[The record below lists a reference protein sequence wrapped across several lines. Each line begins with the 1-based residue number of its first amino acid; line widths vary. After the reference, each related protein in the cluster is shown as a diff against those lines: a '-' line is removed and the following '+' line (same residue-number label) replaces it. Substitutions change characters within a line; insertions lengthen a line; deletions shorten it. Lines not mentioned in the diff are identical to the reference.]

1 MSQNFL
7 SCDRGQGLLMPPSLA
22 DWVEDDHLVWT
33 VVGAVEKMDLTGFY
47 GAYRANGQGRA
58 AYDPEMMV
66 GLLMYSYA
74 RGNRSSRGI
83 ERACREDVTY
93 KLITAMRTPDHSTIA
108 EFRRRHE
115 AAVSELFVE
124 VLVLCQE
131 AGLVSVGVIAIDGTK
146 IKASAS
152 RDQNRSYHGIVAE
165 ILEEAERIDRE
176 EDELHGSARGD
187 ELPERFRSRESRR
200 QALAEAKQ
208 RLDEKKA
215 AGERDAPTDGVVE
228 QAVELDV
235 ERLGL
240 HAEGRRG
247 WLRNGRHQLDE
258 QRERTPRPVA
268 RPRGERL
275 ADAKRRL
282 EEQLAV
288 EVAANAAYEA
298 YRARGVM
305 KDGRRFTKQPDPYT
319 PPSVPE
325 GRVNV
330 TDPDSR
336 VMRTV
341 GQPTIQGYN
350 AQAAVTENQIIVAA
364 EITTVSSDFGHLER
378 VFEAALR
385 DLELAGVSERPGVVV
400 ADAGYWHKRQMEKI
414 VSNGTQVLIPPDS
427 DLKEEPRAG
436 WTGGLFDHMRRV
448 LKTELGHAIYK
459 QRKQTVEPVFGHT
472 KHNRRIDRF
481 QRRGRAAALSEWRL
495 IAATHNLAKL
505 HNHQI
510 AAATS

>member
-1 MSQNFL
+1 MAQNFL
-7 SCDRGQGLLMPPSLA
+7 SCDRRQVLLMPPSLA
-22 DWVEDDHLVWT
+22 DWVADDHLVWT
-33 VVGAVEKMDLTGFY
+33 VLEAVKKMDLTSFY

-66 GLLMYSYA
+66 GLLMYAYA

-93 KLITAMRTPDHSTIA
+93 KLITALRTPDHSTIA

-124 VLVLCQE
+124 ALVLCQE

-146 IKASAS
+146 IRASAS

-176 EDELHGSARGD
+176 EDELHGDARGD
-187 ELPERFRSRESRR
+187 ELPERFRSREGRR

-215 AGERDAPTDGVVE
+215 AAWHDPP
-228 QAVELDV
+228 AVAEPAAELDL
-235 ERLGL
+235 ERLGE

-247 WLRNGRHQLDE
+247 WLRNGRRQLDE
-258 QRERTPRPVA
+258 QRERDATAVA
-268 RPRGERL
+268 RSRSERL
-275 ADAKRRL
+275 AEAKRRL

-298 YRARGVM
+298 FRARGVM
-305 KDGRRFTKQPDPYT
+305 RDGRRFTKQPDPYT
-319 PPSVPE
+319 SPSVPE
-325 GRVNV
+325 GSVNV

-364 EITTVSSDFGHLER
+364 EITTISSDFGHLER

-427 DLKEEPRAG
+427 DLKEGPRAG

-472 KHNRRIDRF
+472 KYNRRIDRF

-495 IAATHNLAKL
+495 IAATHNLQKL
-505 HNHQI
+505 HNHRI
-510 AAATS
+510 AAAGS

>member
-1 MSQNFL
+1 
-7 SCDRGQGLLMPPSLA
+7 
-22 DWVEDDHLVWT
+22 
-33 VVGAVEKMDLTGFY
+33 
-47 GAYRANGQGRA
+47 
-58 AYDPEMMV
+58 MMV
-66 GLLMYSYA
+66 GLLMYAYS

-83 ERACREDVTY
+83 ERCCREDVTY
-93 KLITAMRTPDHSTIA
+93 KLITAMRVPDHSTVA

-115 AAVSELFVE
+115 VAIGDLFVG
-124 VLVLCQE
+124 VLALCQE

-146 IKASAS
+146 VKASAS
-152 RDQNRSYHGIVAE
+152 RDQNRSYQGIVAE
-165 ILEEAERIDRE
+165 ILDEAERIDRE
-176 EDELHGSARGD
+176 EDEQHGDARGD

-200 QALAEAKQ
+200 EALAEAKQ

-215 AGERDAPTDGVVE
+215 AGEHGTQAVVE
-228 QAVELDV
+228 QAVELDP
-235 ERLGL
+235 ERLGA

-247 WLRNGRHQLDE
+247 WLRNGRRQLDE
-258 QRERTPRPVA
+258 QRERDAKAVA
-268 RPRGERL
+268 RSRAQRL

-298 YRARGVM
+298 YRERGVM
-305 KDGRRFTKQPDPYT
+305 SDGRRFGVRPDPYT
-319 PPSVPE
+319 PPAVPQGSV
-325 GRVNV
+325 NI

-336 VMRTV
+336 VMRTK

-364 EITTVSSDFGHLER
+364 EITTASSDFGHLEP

-385 DLELAGVSERPGVVV
+385 HLERAGVSERPGTVV
-400 ADAGYWHKRQMEKI
+400 ADAGYWHKRQMENI
-414 VSNGTQVLIPPDS
+414 VTGGTQVLIPPDS
-427 DLKEEPRAG
+427 DLKETPRAG

-448 LKTELGHAIYK
+448 LKTELGHAIYQ
-459 QRKQTVEPVFGHT
+459 QRKQTIEPVFGHT

-505 HNHQI
+505 HTHQK
-510 AAATS
+510 AAATA

>member
-1 MSQNFL
+1 MAQNFL
-7 SCDRGQGLLMPPSLA
+7 SCDRGQVLLMSPSLA
-22 DWVEDDHLVWT
+22 DWVEDDQLVWT
-33 VVGAVEKMDLTGFY
+33 VLGAVERMDLTGFY

-66 GLLMYSYA
+66 QLLMYAYA

-83 ERACREDVTY
+83 ERSCREDVTY
-93 KLITAMRTPDHSTIA
+93 KLITALRTPDHSTIA

-115 AAVSELFVE
+115 AAVGELFVE
-124 VLVLCQE
+124 ALVLCEE

-146 IKASAS
+146 IRASAS
-152 RDQNRSYHGIVAE
+152 RDQNRSYEGIVAE
-165 ILEEAERIDRE
+165 ILDEAERIDRE
-176 EDELHGSARGD
+176 EDELHGDARGD

-215 AGERDAPTDGVVE
+215 AAERDAPAEPVVD
-228 QAVELDV
+228 AVELDV

-240 HAEGRRG
+240 HVEGRRG
-247 WLRNGRHQLDE
+247 WFKNARRQLDE
-258 QRERTPRPVA
+258 QREHNARPVA
-268 RPRGERL
+268 RLRSERL
-275 ADAKRRL
+275 AEAKRRL

-305 KDGRRFTKQPDPYT
+305 KDGRRFSKQPDPYT
-319 PPSVPE
+319 PPSSPE
-325 GRVNV
+325 GRVNI

-336 VMRTV
+336 VMRTQ
-341 GQPTIQGYN
+341 GQPTVQGYN

-364 EITTVSSDFGHLER
+364 EITTEAPDFGHLER

-427 DLKEEPRAG
+427 DLKEKPRAG
-436 WTGGLFDHMRRV
+436 WTGGLYDHMRRV
-448 LKTELGHAIYK
+448 LKTELGHAIYQ

-495 IAATHNLAKL
+495 IAATHNLGKL
-505 HNHQI
+505 HSHRI
-510 AAATS
+510 AAATG

>member
-1 MSQNFL
+1 M
-7 SCDRGQGLLMPPSLA
+7 
-22 DWVEDDHLVWT
+22 
-33 VVGAVEKMDLTGFY
+33 
-47 GAYRANGQGRA
+47 RA
-58 AYDPEMMV
+58 
-66 GLLMYSYA
+66 
-74 RGNRSSRGI
+74 
-83 ERACREDVTY
+83 
-93 KLITAMRTPDHSTIA
+93 PDHSTIA

-115 AAVSELFVE
+115 AAISELFVE
-124 VLVLCQE
+124 VLALCQE

-146 IKASAS
+146 VKASAS

-165 ILEEAERIDRE
+165 ILEEAERTDRA
-176 EDELHGSARGD
+176 EDELHGDARGD

-215 AGERDAPTDGVVE
+215 AAERDTPTEAVVE
-228 QAVELDV
+228 PAVELDV

-240 HAEGRRG
+240 HAEGRRA
-247 WLRNGRHQLDE
+247 WLRNGRRQLDE
-258 QRERTPRPVA
+258 QRERDARSVA
-268 RPRGERL
+268 RSRAERL

-288 EVAANAAYEA
+288 EVAANKAYEA

-305 KDGRRFTKQPDPYT
+305 KDGRRFSKQPDPYT
-319 PPSVPE
+319 APTFPE
-325 GRVNV
+325 GSVNV

-336 VMRTV
+336 VMRTK

-350 AQAAVTENQIIVAA
+350 AQAAVTAEQIIVAA
-364 EITTVSSDFGHLER
+364 EITTASSDFGHLER

-427 DLKEEPRAG
+427 DLTEKPRAG

-448 LKTELGHAIYK
+448 LKTELGHAIYQ
-459 QRKQTVEPVFGHT
+459 QRKQTIEPVFGHT

-495 IAATHNLAKL
+495 IAATHNLGKL
-505 HNHQI
+505 HNHRT
-510 AAATS
+510 AAAIG

>member
-7 SCDRGQGLLMPPSLA
+7 TCDRGQVLLMPPSLA
-22 DWVEDDHLVWT
+22 DWVPDDHLVWT
-33 VVGAVEKMDLTGFY
+33 VLGAVERMDLSGFY

-66 GLLMYSYA
+66 GLLLYSYA

-83 ERACREDVTY
+83 ERACQEDVTY
-93 KLITAMRTPDHSTIA
+93 KLITAMRAPDHSTIA

-115 AAVSELFVE
+115 VAISELFVE
-124 VLVLCQE
+124 VLALCEE

-146 IKASAS
+146 VKASAS
-152 RDQNRSYHGIVAE
+152 RDQNRSYQGIVAE
-165 ILEEAERIDRE
+165 ILDEAERIDRE
-176 EDELHGSARGD
+176 EDELHGDARGD

-215 AGERDAPTDGVVE
+215 AAEREASAVVE
-228 QAVELDV
+228 PAVELDP
-235 ERLGL
+235 ERLGQ

-247 WLRNGRHQLDE
+247 WLRNGRRQLDE
-258 QRERTPRPVA
+258 QRERDAKAVA
-268 RPRGERL
+268 RSRAERL
-275 ADAKRRL
+275 ADAKLRL

-298 YRARGVM
+298 YRMRGVM
-305 KDGRRFTKQPDPYT
+305 SDGRRFGVRPDPYT

-325 GRVNV
+325 GSVNI

-336 VMRTV
+336 VMRTK

-364 EITTVSSDFGHLER
+364 EITTASSDFGHLEP

-385 DLELAGVSERPGVVV
+385 DLERAGVSERPGVLV
-400 ADAGYWHKRQMEKI
+400 ADAGYWHKRQMEDI
-414 VSNGTQVLIPPDS
+414 VANGTQVLIPPDS
-427 DLKEEPRAG
+427 DLKEKPRAG
-436 WTGGLFDHMRRV
+436 WTGGLYDHMRRV
-448 LKTELGHAIYK
+448 LKTELGHAIYQ

-495 IAATHNLAKL
+495 IAATHNLGKL
-505 HNHQI
+505 HTHQK
-510 AAATS
+510 AAATA

>member
-1 MSQNFL
+1 MSQNFVG
-7 SCDRGQGLLMPPSLA
+7 CDRGQVLLLPPSLA
-22 DWVEDDHLVWT
+22 DWVDDDHLVWT
-33 VVGAVEKMDLTGFY
+33 VLEAVEKMDLTSFY

-58 AYDPEMMV
+58 SYDPEMMV
-66 GLLMYSYA
+66 GLLMYAYA

-93 KLITAMRTPDHSTIA
+93 KLVTALRVPDHSTIA

-115 AAVSELFVE
+115 AAISELFVE

-146 IKASAS
+146 VRASAS

-165 ILEEAERIDRE
+165 ILEEAARIDRE
-176 EDELHGSARGD
+176 EDELHGDARGD

-208 RLDEKKA
+208 RLDDKKA
-215 AGERDAPTDGVVE
+215 AERDAAAARVVE

-235 ERLGL
+235 ERLGE
-240 HAEGRRG
+240 HVEGRRG
-247 WLRNGRHQLDE
+247 WFKNARRQLDE
-258 QRERTPRPVA
+258 QREQNARPVA
-268 RPRGERL
+268 RSRTERL
-275 ADAKRRL
+275 SEAKRRL

-305 KDGRRFTKQPDPYT
+305 KDGRRFSKQPDPYT
-319 PPSVPE
+319 PPAVPD
-325 GRVNV
+325 GRVNI

-336 VMRTV
+336 VMRTQ
-341 GQPTIQGYN
+341 GQPTVQGYN
-350 AQAAVTENQIIVAA
+350 AQAAVTAEQIIVAA
-364 EITTVSSDFGHLER
+364 EITTEAPDFGHLER

-427 DLKEEPRAG
+427 DLKEKPRAG
-436 WTGGLFDHMRRV
+436 WTGGLYDHMRRV
-448 LKTELGHAIYK
+448 LKTELGHAIYQ

-472 KHNRRIDRF
+472 KHNRKIDRF
-481 QRRGRAAALSEWRL
+481 QRRGRAAALSERRL
-495 IAATHNLAKL
+495 IAATHNLTKL
-505 HNHQI
+505 HNQRT
-510 AAATS
+510 APATS

>member
-7 SCDRGQGLLMPPSLA
+7 SCDRGQVLLMPPSLA

-33 VVGAVEKMDLTGFY
+33 VVGAVEKMDLTSFY

-66 GLLMYSYA
+66 QLLMYSYA

-115 AAVSELFVE
+115 AAISELFVE

-146 IKASAS
+146 VKASAS

-165 ILEEAERIDRE
+165 ILDEAERIDRE
-176 EDELHGSARGD
+176 EDELHGDARGD

-215 AGERDAPTDGVVE
+215 AAGRDAPEPVVE
-228 QAVELDV
+228 LELDAQRV
-235 ERLGL
+235 VAAADGREGWLR
-240 HAEGRRG
+240 EGRR
-247 WLRNGRHQLDE
+247 QLN
-258 QRERTPRPVA
+258 QRLALERRPIA
-268 RPRGERL
+268 RPRRDRL
-275 ADAKRRL
+275 AEAKRRL

-288 EVAANAAYEA
+288 EVQANTAYEA

-305 KDGRRFTKQPDPYT
+305 KNGRPFGVRPKPYT
-319 PPSVPE
+319 PPPTPE
-325 GRVNV
+325 GSINI
-330 TDPDSR
+330 TDLDSR
-336 VMRTV
+336 VMRTK
-341 GQPTIQGYN
+341 GQPTVQGYN
-350 AQAAVTENQIIVAA
+350 AQAAVTAEQIIVAA
-364 EITTVSSDFGHLER
+364 EITTASPDFGNLEP

-400 ADAGYWHKRQMEKI
+400 ADAGYWHKLQMENI
-414 VSNGTQVLIPPDS
+414 VAGGTQVLIPPDS
-427 DLKEEPRAG
+427 DLQEKPRVG
-436 WTGGLFDHMRRV
+436 WTGGIYDHMRRV
-448 LKTELGHAIYK
+448 LKTELGHAIYQ
-459 QRKQTVEPVFGHT
+459 QRKQTIEPVFGHT
-472 KHNRRIDRF
+472 KHNRKIDRF

-505 HNHQI
+505 HSHQI
-510 AAATS
+510 AAATG

>member
-1 MSQNFL
+1 MSQNFV
-7 SCDRGQGLLMPPSLA
+7 SCDRGQVLLMPPSLA
-22 DWVEDDHLVWT
+22 DWVDDDHLVWT
-33 VVGAVEKMDLTGFY
+33 VLEAVKKMDLTSFY

-66 GLLMYSYA
+66 GLLLYSYA

-93 KLITAMRTPDHSTIA
+93 KLVTAMRAPDHSTIA

-115 AAVSELFVE
+115 AAISELFVD
-124 VLVLCQE
+124 VLALCQE

-146 IKASAS
+146 IRASAS
-152 RDQNRSYHGIVAE
+152 RDQNRSYAGIVAE
-165 ILEEAERIDRE
+165 ILDEAERIDRE
-176 EDELHGSARGD
+176 EDEQHGDARGD

-200 QALAEAKQ
+200 EALAEAKQ

-215 AGERDAPTDGVVE
+215 AAERDASAPVVE
-228 QAVELDV
+228 IEIDAQRVVAAADGREGWL
-235 ERLGL
+235 R
-240 HAEGRRG
+240 EGRR
-247 WLRNGRHQLDE
+247 QLN
-258 QRERTPRPVA
+258 QRLARERRPIK
-268 RPRGERL
+268 RSRSERL
-275 ADAKRRL
+275 AEAKRRL

-288 EVAANAAYEA
+288 EVQANAAYEA
-298 YRARGVM
+298 WRERGVAS
-305 KDGRRFTKQPDPYT
+305 DGRPFGVRPKPYT
-319 PPSVPE
+319 PPPTPE
-325 GRVNV
+325 GSINF

-336 VMRTV
+336 VMRTK

-364 EITTVSSDFGHLER
+364 EIMTASPDFGNLEP

-385 DLELAGVSERPGVVV
+385 DLELAGVGERPGVVV
-400 ADAGYWHKRQMEKI
+400 ADAGYWHKRQMENI
-414 VSNGTQVLIPPDS
+414 VTGGTQVLIPPDS
-427 DLKEEPRAG
+427 DLSEKPRVG
-436 WTGGLFDHMRRV
+436 WTGGLYDHMRRV
-448 LKTELGHAIYK
+448 LKTELGHAIYQ

-495 IAATHNLAKL
+495 IAATHNLGKL
-505 HNHQI
+505 HSHQT

>member
-7 SCDRGQGLLMPPSLA
+7 TCDRGQVLLMPPSLA
-22 DWVEDDHLVWT
+22 DWVDEDHLVWT
-33 VVGAVEKMDLTGFY
+33 VLEAVKRMDLTGFY

-66 GLLMYSYA
+66 GLLLYSYA
-74 RGNRSSRGI
+74 RANRSSRGI

-115 AAVSELFVE
+115 VAIGELFVE
-124 VLVLCQE
+124 VLALCQE

-146 IKASAS
+146 IRASAS
-152 RDQNRSYHGIVAE
+152 RDQNRSYAGIVAE
-165 ILEEAERIDRE
+165 ILDEAERIDRE
-176 EDELHGSARGD
+176 EDEQHGDARGD

-200 QALAEAKQ
+200 EALAEAKQ

-215 AGERDAPTDGVVE
+215 AAELHASAVVDP
-228 QAVELDV
+228 AVELDP
-235 ERLGL
+235 ERLGA

-247 WLRNGRHQLDE
+247 WLRNGRRQLDE
-258 QRERTPRPVA
+258 QRERDATAVA
-268 RPRGERL
+268 RSRAQRL

-288 EVAANAAYEA
+288 EIAANAAYED

-305 KDGRRFTKQPDPYT
+305 SDGRRFGVRPDPYT
-319 PPSVPE
+319 PPAYPE
-325 GRVNV
+325 GSVNV

-336 VMRTV
+336 VMRTQ

-350 AQAAVTENQIIVAA
+350 VQAAVTENQIIVAA
-364 EITTVSSDFGHLER
+364 EITTASSDFGHLEP

-385 DLELAGVSERPGVVV
+385 DLERAGVSERPGVVV
-400 ADAGYWHKRQMEKI
+400 ADAGYWHKRQMENI
-414 VSNGTQVLIPPDS
+414 IANGTQVLIPPDS
-427 DLKEEPRAG
+427 DLKEKPRAG
-436 WTGGLFDHMRRV
+436 WTGGLYDHMRRV
-448 LKTELGHAIYK
+448 LKTELGHAIYQ

-505 HNHQI
+505 HTHQK
-510 AAATS
+510 APATA

>member
-7 SCDRGQGLLMPPSLA
+7 SCDRGQVLLMPPSLA
-22 DWVEDDHLVWT
+22 DWVDEDHLVWT
-33 VVGAVEKMDLTGFY
+33 VLEAVKRMDLTGFY

-66 GLLMYSYA
+66 GLLLYSYA

-115 AAVSELFVE
+115 AAISELFVD
-124 VLVLCQE
+124 VLALCQE

-146 IKASAS
+146 IRASAS
-152 RDQNRSYHGIVAE
+152 RDQNRSYQGIVAE
-165 ILEEAERIDRE
+165 ILDEAERIDRE
-176 EDELHGSARGD
+176 EDELHGRDRGD

-200 QALAEAKQ
+200 EALAEAKQ

-215 AGERDAPTDGVVE
+215 AGERETPAVVE
-228 QAVELDV
+228 QAVELDR
-235 ERLGL
+235 ERLGQ

-247 WLRNGRHQLDE
+247 WLRNGRRQLDE
-258 QRERTPRPVA
+258 QRERDAKAVA
-268 RPRGERL
+268 RSRAERL

-298 YRARGVM
+298 YRERGVM
-305 KDGRRFTKQPDPYT
+305 SDGRRFGVRPDPYT
-319 PPSVPE
+319 PPAVPE
-325 GRVNV
+325 GSVNI

-336 VMRTV
+336 VMRTK

-364 EITTVSSDFGHLER
+364 ELTTASSDFGHLEP

-385 DLELAGVSERPGVVV
+385 HLERAGICERPGTVV
-400 ADAGYWHKRQMEKI
+400 ADAGYWHKRQMENI
-414 VSNGTQVLIPPDS
+414 VTGGTQVLIPPDS
-427 DLKEEPRAG
+427 DLKETPRAG

-448 LKTELGHAIYK
+448 LRTELGHAIYQ

-505 HNHQI
+505 HTHQK
-510 AAATS
+510 APATA

>member
-1 MSQNFL
+1 
-7 SCDRGQGLLMPPSLA
+7 
-22 DWVEDDHLVWT
+22 
-33 VVGAVEKMDLTGFY
+33 
-47 GAYRANGQGRA
+47 
-58 AYDPEMMV
+58 
-66 GLLMYSYA
+66 
-74 RGNRSSRGI
+74 
-83 ERACREDVTY
+83 VTY

-115 AAVSELFVE
+115 VAISELFVE
-124 VLVLCQE
+124 VLALCQE

-165 ILEEAERIDRE
+165 ILDEAERIDRQ
-176 EDELHGSARGD
+176 EDELHGPDRGD

-215 AGERDAPTDGVVE
+215 AAERDAAAGPAVE
-228 QAVELDV
+228 PAVELDV
-235 ERLGL
+235 ERLGR

-247 WLRNGRHQLDE
+247 WFSNARRQLDE
-258 QRERTPRPVA
+258 QHERDARPVV
-268 RPRGERL
+268 RSRSERL
-275 ADAKRRL
+275 LEAKGRL
-282 EEQLAV
+282 EEQLAI

-305 KDGRRFTKQPDPYT
+305 SDGRRFRVRPKNPYT
-319 PPSVPE
+319 PPSTPE
-325 GRVNV
+325 GSVNV

-336 VMRTV
+336 VMRTQ

-350 AQAAVTENQIIVAA
+350 AQAAVTENQIIIAA
-364 EITTVSSDFGHLER
+364 EITTESPDFGHLER

-385 DLELAGVSERPGVVV
+385 DLERAGVSERPGVVV
-400 ADAGYWHKRQMEKI
+400 ADAGYWHTRQMKNI
-414 VSNGTQVLIPPDS
+414 VAGGTQVLIPPDS
-427 DLKEEPRAG
+427 DLKEKPRAG
-436 WTGGLFDHMRRV
+436 WTGGLYDHMRRV
-448 LKTELGHAIYK
+448 LKTEHGHAIYQ

-472 KHNRRIDRF
+472 QHNRRIDRF

-505 HNHQI
+505 HSHQI
-510 AAATS
+510 AAATG

>member
-33 VVGAVEKMDLTGFY
+33 VLGAVEKMDLTGFY

-66 GLLMYSYA
+66 QLLMYSYA

-115 AAVSELFVE
+115 AAISELFVG

-305 KDGRRFTKQPDPYT
+305 NDGRRFTKQPDPYT

>member
-7 SCDRGQGLLMPPSLA
+7 SCDRGQVLLMPPSLA
-22 DWVEDDHLVWT
+22 DWVDEDHLVWT
-33 VVGAVEKMDLTGFY
+33 VLEAVKRMDLTSFY

-66 GLLMYSYA
+66 GLLLYSYA

-93 KLITAMRTPDHSTIA
+93 KLVTAMRVPDHSTIA

-115 AAVSELFVE
+115 TAIGELFVE
-124 VLVLCQE
+124 VLALCQE

-146 IKASAS
+146 VKASAS
-152 RDQNRSYHGIVAE
+152 RDQNRSYQGIVAE
-165 ILEEAERIDRE
+165 ILDEAERIDRE
-176 EDELHGSARGD
+176 EDEQHGGARGD

-200 QALAEAKQ
+200 EALAEAKQ

-215 AGERDAPTDGVVE
+215 AAEHDTSAVVDA
-228 QAVELDV
+228 AIELDP
-235 ERLGL
+235 ERLGA

-247 WLRNGRHQLDE
+247 WLRNGRRQLDQ
-258 QRERTPRPVA
+258 QRERDSKAVA
-268 RPRGERL
+268 RSRAERL

-288 EVAANAAYEA
+288 EVAVNAAYEA
-298 YRARGVM
+298 WRARGLAS
-305 KDGRRFTKQPDPYT
+305 DGRPFGVRPDPYT
-319 PPSVPE
+319 PPAVPE
-325 GRVNV
+325 GSVNI

-350 AQAAVTENQIIVAA
+350 AQAAVTAEQIIVAA
-364 EITTVSSDFGHLER
+364 EITTESSDFGHLER
-378 VFEAALR
+378 VCEAALR
-385 DLELAGVSERPGVVV
+385 DLERAGVSERPGVVV
-400 ADAGYWHKRQMEKI
+400 ADAGYWHKRQMEDI
-414 VSNGTQVLIPPDS
+414 VANGTQVLIPPDS
-427 DLKEEPRAG
+427 DLKEKPRAG
-436 WTGGLFDHMRRV
+436 WTGGLYDHMRRV
-448 LKTELGHAIYK
+448 LKTELGHAIYQ

-505 HNHQI
+505 HTHQK
-510 AAATS
+510 AAATA

>member
-1 MSQNFL
+1 
-7 SCDRGQGLLMPPSLA
+7 
-22 DWVEDDHLVWT
+22 
-33 VVGAVEKMDLTGFY
+33 
-47 GAYRANGQGRA
+47 
-58 AYDPEMMV
+58 
-66 GLLMYSYA
+66 
-74 RGNRSSRGI
+74 
-83 ERACREDVTY
+83 VTY

-115 AAVSELFVE
+115 VAISELFVE
-124 VLVLCQE
+124 VLALCQE

-165 ILEEAERIDRE
+165 ILDEAERIDRQ
-176 EDELHGSARGD
+176 EDELHGPDRGD

-215 AGERDAPTDGVVE
+215 AAERDAAAGPAVE
-228 QAVELDV
+228 PAVELDV
-235 ERLGL
+235 ERLGR

-247 WLRNGRHQLDE
+247 WFSNARRQLDE
-258 QRERTPRPVA
+258 QHERDARPVV
-268 RPRGERL
+268 RSRSERL
-275 ADAKRRL
+275 LEAKGRL
-282 EEQLAV
+282 EEQLAI

-305 KDGRRFTKQPDPYT
+305 SDGRRFRVRPKNPYT
-319 PPSVPE
+319 PPSTPE
-325 GRVNV
+325 GSVNV

-336 VMRTV
+336 VMRTQ

-350 AQAAVTENQIIVAA
+350 AQAAVTENQIIIAA
-364 EITTVSSDFGHLER
+364 EITTESPDFGHLER

-400 ADAGYWHKRQMEKI
+400 ADAGYWHTRQMENI
-414 VSNGTQVLIPPDS
+414 VSNGTRVLIPPDS
-427 DLKEEPRAG
+427 DLKEKPRAG
-436 WTGGLFDHMRRV
+436 WTGGLYDHMRRV
-448 LKTELGHAIYK
+448 LKTEHGHAIYQ

-472 KHNRRIDRF
+472 QHNRRIDRF

-505 HNHQI
+505 HSHQI
-510 AAATS
+510 AAATG